1 MTNGKAAAD
10 WRDKKRRNT
19 MEEYKKV
26 QRANEARFKRSQR
39 GTVLWH
45 GARGRVL
52 VHKPGRHISK
62 AEKKRV
68 KIWSRSMAILN
79 AAAEGKTV
87 LRNNDFMVRV
97 SRDSDASTIRM
108 EGGPYA

>member
-1 MTNGKAAAD
+1 
-10 WRDKKRRNT
+10 

-45 GARGRVL
+45 GARGRVR
-52 VHKPGRHISK
+52 VNKPGRHLSK

-68 KIWSRSMAILN
+68 KKWSRSMAILN

-87 LRNNDFMVRV
+87 LRNKALKV
-97 SRDSDASTIRM
+97 SKDGDTLTL
-108 EGGPYA
+108 EGGYES

>member
-1 MTNGKAAAD
+1 
-10 WRDKKRRNT
+10 

-52 VHKPGRHISK
+52 VHKPGRHLSK

-68 KIWSRSMAILN
+68 KKWSRAMAILN

-87 LRNNDFMVRV
+87 LRNNKFSFDTSKDDVIATAFEGRI
-97 SRDSDASTIRM
+97 DS
-108 EGGPYA
+108 

>member
-1 MTNGKAAAD
+1 
-10 WRDKKRRNT
+10 

-45 GARGRVL
+45 GARGRVR
-52 VHKPGRHISK
+52 VNKPGRHLSK

-68 KIWSRSMAILN
+68 KKWSRSMAILN
-79 AAAEGKTV
+79 AAAEGKTM
-87 LRNNDFMVRV
+87 LRNKALKV
-97 SRDSDASTIRM
+97 SKDGNTLTL
-108 EGGPYA
+108 EGGCEA

>member
-1 MTNGKAAAD
+1 
-10 WRDKKRRNT
+10 

-39 GTVLWH
+39 GTVLWR
-45 GARGRVL
+45 GERGRVR
-52 VHKPGRHISK
+52 VNKPGRHLSK

-68 KIWSRSMAILN
+68 KKWSRAMAILN

-87 LRNNDFMVRV
+87 LRNKALKV
-97 SRDSDASTIRM
+97 SKDGATLTL
-108 EGGPYA
+108 EGGAES